1 MLIMKR
7 KQLCVLV
14 ASLLLSTAAMDIP
27 AGTPPQPQTTAFT
40 YQGQLNAGGA
50 YPTGQY
56 QFTFTLYDAAIGGS
70 VVGTPVQQNIQVING
85 LFTTD
90 LDFHQIFAG
99 TQYWLDIQIGTA
111 VDNEEKLSAR
121 QPINAVPVA
130 QYALNSPAGTAG
142 PTGATGSTGAVGP
155 TGPTGAGSTGPTG
168 ATGSTGATGPTG
180 STGATG
186 PTGTAGGVL
195 DFADFYSLMPPD
207 NAATVAS
214 GTDVQF
220 PQNGPAST
228 STQIIRTGPGSFNL
242 GSIGMYQVIFQVSV
256 TEAGQLILTLN
267 SAELPYTVA
276 GRATGTNQIVG
287 MAIVQTTTTNS
298 ILTVRNPAGESTALS
313 ITPLAGGVV
322 PVSAHLVITRLQ

>member
-1 MLIMKR
+1 
-7 KQLCVLV
+7 
-14 ASLLLSTAAMDIP
+14 
-27 AGTPPQPQTTAFT
+27 
-40 YQGQLNAGGA
+40 
-50 YPTGQY
+50 
-56 QFTFTLYDAAIGGS
+56 
-70 VVGTPVQQNIQVING
+70 

-90 LDFHQIFAG
+90 LDFHQIFSG

-111 VDNEEKLSAR
+111 VDNEEKLSSR

-207 NAATVAS
+207 NAATVAP

-220 PQNGPAST
+220 AQNGPAST
-228 STQIIRTGPGSFNL
+228 TAQINHISPSAFSL
-242 GSIGMYQVIFQVSV
+242 GAIGVYQVMFQVSV
-256 TEAGQLILTLN
+256 NEPGQLVLTLN
-267 SAELPYTVA
+267 SAELAYTVV

-287 MAIVQTTTTNS
+287 MAVVQTTTANS

-313 ITPLAGGVV
+313 ITPLAGGVD